1 MSYVFGALDCQ
12 IVICIW
18 HAQEKPVR
26 VSTWA
31 GYGHVLSRAVERE
44 RGKRDV
50 SIALLSRLSLSLLS
64 RLSLA
69 IVSSILRLSLSRLVS
84 CSAVCNMLRAHANA
98 GIHGCTQLERRKPTS
113 VHAAVLHPCVQHRV
127 CPGVPLCAFA
137 TPYRARHGSEGYKIL
152 LSKKRLFLF
161 R

>member
-1 MSYVFGALDCQ
+1 MRKKNLCVCVNLGWLWSRPISRCRERARQERRVYCA
-12 IVICIW
+12 IV
-18 HAQEKPVR
+18 
-26 VSTWA
+26 SS
-31 GYGHVLSRAVERE
+31 LSRYCLV
-44 RGKRDV
+44 
-50 SIALLSRLSLSLLS
+50 SLSLLS

-137 TPYRARHGSEGYKIL
+137 TPSRARHGSEGYKIL
-152 LSKKRLFLF
+152 LSKMRLFLF